1 MALVKLNLSGHKNED
16 LEKLGFIF
24 PGVLHVNLED
34 IELPY
39 KVTTILKEYIN
50 SGDTV
55 EVVVPGLAPLACITL
70 TVIHGLSGTF
80 PKLVPL
86 IRVPEENYVVGK
98 ALDLHS
104 IRNEIARSNRK
115 EVVIL

>member
-1 MALVKLNLSGHKNED
+1 MTLVKLNLSGHRDEE
-16 LEKLGFIF
+16 LEELGFIF

-39 KVTTILKEYIN
+39 KVTTILKEYVN

-55 EVVVPGLAPLACITL
+55 EVVMPGLAPLACIVL

-80 PKLVPL
+80 PKLIPF
-86 IRVPEENYVVGK
+86 IRVPEENYVLGK

-115 EVVIL
+115 EVIIL